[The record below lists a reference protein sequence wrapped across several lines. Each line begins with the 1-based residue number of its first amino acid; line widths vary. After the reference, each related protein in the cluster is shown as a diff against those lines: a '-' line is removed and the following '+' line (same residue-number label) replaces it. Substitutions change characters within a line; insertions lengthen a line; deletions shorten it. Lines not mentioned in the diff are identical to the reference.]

1 MSFEPATRRPVS
13 ELVFEQLRAAIL
25 AGRFASGEALPPER
39 SLSESFEVNRHA
51 VREALKRLQQAG
63 LVEVNHGGATRVLD
77 WRRTGGLDLLAH
89 LPLAMGE
96 AGSPEVLRAIVEA
109 RRCIGI
115 DVVRLAAQRA
125 DADAIAELRLR
136 GAAGA
141 ELGDDLD
148 ALTLR
153 YEELWRTL
161 VAAADN
167 VAYALAYNGLLAAT
181 AAAHDA
187 SRDVF
192 AAEARDLAA
201 HAELVD
207 AVCAAD
213 SQRAAGL
220 ADALLSRS
228 LTSAMV
234 PADA

>member
-1 MSFEPATRRPVS
+1 MPFEPATRRPVS
-13 ELVFEQLRAAIL
+13 ELVFDQLRTAIL
-25 AGRFASGEALPPER
+25 AGRFSPGEALPPER

-89 LPLAMGE
+89 LPLATGE
-96 AGSPEVLRAIVEA
+96 EGSPEVLRSIVEA
-109 RRCIGI
+109 RRCIGV

-125 DADAIAELRLR
+125 TAGAIAELRLR
-136 GAAGA
+136 AAAGA

-192 AAEARDLAA
+192 ASEARDLAA
-201 HAELVD
+201 HAELVE

-213 SQRAAGL
+213 DEQAAIL

-228 LTSAMV
+228 LTPAAV
-234 PADA
+234 PGDA